1 MFASLDRRQVDAP
14 LRVAGR
20 VMECRK
26 HGAAE
31 HRLGRVGGGP
41 ARWQCVACA
50 GEESVKRVRK
60 THRILVSAAGGRC
73 ASCDNPRGPLDL
85 RFLRRD
91 VDGPVVLE
99 PSALAG
105 GASLVDA
112 FAAARECVLVCSP
125 CAAKIRAGVLPAPP
139 LRAGWDTSTGAQ
151 AA

>member
-1 MFASLDRRQVDAP
+1 MFASLDRRQVDSP

-20 VMECRK
+20 VMECRR
-26 HGAAE
+26 HGASE
-31 HRLGRVGGGP
+31 HRLGRAGGGP

-50 GEESVKRVRK
+50 GEEGVRRVRK

-73 ASCDNPRGPLDL
+73 ACCDNPRGPLDL

-91 VDGPVVLE
+91 ADGPVVLE
-99 PSALAG
+99 PSALVG
-105 GASLVDA
+105 DSLVDA

-125 CAAKIRAGVLPAPP
+125 CAVKLQAGVLPVPVAVAGGE
-139 LRAGWDTSTGAQ
+139 RAAE

>member
-1 MFASLDRRQVDAP
+1 MFASLDQRQVDAP

-31 HRLGRVGGGP
+31 HRLGRAGGGP

-50 GEESVKRVRK
+50 GEESVRRVRK
-60 THRILVSAAGGRC
+60 THRILVTAAGGRC
-73 ASCDNPRGPLDL
+73 ASCDSPRGPLDL

-91 VDGPVVLE
+91 LDGPVILE
-99 PSALAG
+99 PSAIAG
-105 GASLVDA
+105 GDSLVDA
-112 FAAARECVLVCSP
+112 FAQARECALVCSP

-139 LRAGWDTSTGAQ
+139 VRSGWGAGIQ
-151 AA
+151 AAAA